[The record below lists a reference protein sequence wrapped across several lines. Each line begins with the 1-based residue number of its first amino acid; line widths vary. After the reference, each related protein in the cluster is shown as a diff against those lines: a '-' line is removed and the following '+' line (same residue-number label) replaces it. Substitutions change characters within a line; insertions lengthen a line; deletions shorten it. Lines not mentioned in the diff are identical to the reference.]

1 MPHKTPMR
9 ELHATGAG
17 SLGAG
22 VRHGPSARRKSNLL
36 SDGSIRE
43 KAFRMGTPTVSA
55 MAWLQG
61 VLSATVT
68 MVAFDACALASG
80 ANITYRLA
88 GISTVVFFTARVLL
102 SAPAIPMSWEGRP
115 QLQRPLARLL
125 LEWGAFVAV
134 TAIVGKSLGFES
146 LFPGVGLAA
155 WFLATPVAL
164 VMSNYAL
171 ERTACWWLARRPR
184 IYRHIIIGATE
195 VGLELAKRVERS
207 GRPSSFMGFFDFR
220 QIERLPQVAPTQW
233 AGLCDGV
240 AEFVRQNSIDS
251 IYIALPISTSP
262 RIAELVK
269 EFRDTTA
276 SVYFVPNILNFDL
289 VQPRC
294 MELHGIP
301 LLAVCETPIQG
312 AAWLGKRLMDLL
324 LASVALI
331 LLAPILML
339 TATAVKVTSSGP
351 ALFRQRRYGLGGEE
365 IRIFKFRTM
374 WVCEDAADVVQARR
388 EDDRVTPLGRILR
401 RYSIDELPQLLNVL
415 QGNMSIVG
423 PRPHAVTHNE
433 QYRKLISGYMIRH
446 KVRPGITGW
455 AQVNGLRGETD
466 TVEKMHARVEYD
478 LDYIRNWT
486 IWLDLKI
493 MLRTVFLV
501 AIDRDAY

>member
-1 MPHKTPMR
+1 MR
-9 ELHATGAG
+9 EVHATGAG

-22 VRHGPSARRKSNLL
+22 IASTRRIRRKSGLL

-55 MAWLQG
+55 VAWLQG

-68 MVAFDACALASG
+68 MIAFDTCALVAG
-80 ANITYRLA
+80 VDLTYEFI
-88 GISTVVFFTARVLL
+88 GISAVVFFIARGLL
-102 SAPAIPMSWEGRP
+102 SSPAIPMSWEGKP
-115 QLQRPLARLL
+115 QLQRPIARLL
-125 LEWGAFVAV
+125 LEWCIF
-134 TAIVGKSLGFES
+134 IVVIVLAGKSLGLDT
-146 LFPGVGLAA
+146 LFPRAGLAA
-155 WFLATPVAL
+155 WFLATPLAL
-164 VMSNYAL
+164 VLSNYAL
-171 ERTACWWLARRPR
+171 ERTANWWLARRPR
-184 IYRHIIIGATE
+184 VYRHIIIGATE

-207 GRPSSFMGFFDFR
+207 SHASSFMGFFDFR
-220 QIERLPQVAPTQW
+220 QVARLPQVAPAQW

-240 AEFVRQNSIDS
+240 AEFVRRNSIDS

-269 EFRDTTA
+269 ELRDTTA

-312 AAWLGKRLMDLL
+312 AAGLGKRALDLI
-324 LASVALI
+324 LASVGLMV
-331 LLAPILML
+331 LTPILVSI
-339 TATAVKVTSSGP
+339 AAAVRFSSHGP

-374 WVCEDAADVVQARR
+374 HVCEDSAVVVQARR
-388 EDDRVTPLGRILR
+388 EDDRITPLGRILR

-433 QYRKLISGYMIRH
+433 QYRKLINGYMIRH

-493 MLRTVFLV
+493 MVRTLFLMV
-501 AIDRDAY
+501 HDRDAY